1 MVLAF
6 SRLTVTVQDMLMA
19 SHAAAAAVIVAAN
32 SYMLTGFVSA
42 CDIRE

>member
-6 SRLTVTVQDMLMA
+6 SSLTVTVQDMLMA
-19 SHAAAAAVIVAAN
+19 THAAAVVIVAAN

-42 CDIRE
+42 CDTRE